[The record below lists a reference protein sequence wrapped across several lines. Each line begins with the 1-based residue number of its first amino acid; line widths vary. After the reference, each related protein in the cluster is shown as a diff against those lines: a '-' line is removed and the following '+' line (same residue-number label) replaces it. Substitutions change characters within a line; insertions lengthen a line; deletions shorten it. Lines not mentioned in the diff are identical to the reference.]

1 MSFYILTDAA
11 CDLTDE
17 VTGEFENFGIIPMNY
32 MINGKEHSYLPTD
45 GSGIRT
51 FYDAM
56 RNEAVPT
63 TTQVS
68 LYASQK
74 ALLELVKQG
83 HDVLYLAFSSGLSG
97 TYQTA
102 EMARNMVLESEPGAK
117 IQVVDTLCASAGQGL
132 LVYHALKKRDSGA
145 TLEETANW
153 VIQNRQRLVHWFTV
167 SDLVYLKRGGRV
179 SATSAYLGNMLKI
192 KPVMHVNYEGKL
204 IPVEKVQGRK
214 RSIKRLA
221 ECTAESFDRSEK
233 DQLILI
239 GHADCREDAEY
250 LKELIE
256 KENLPIRKVQLVPI
270 GCIIGAHSG
279 PGTLA
284 IFSLG
289 TSRDVIQ
296 K

>member
-11 CDLTDE
+11 CDLTNE
-17 VTGEFENFGIIPMNY
+17 VTGEFKDFGIIPMNY
-32 MINGKEHSYLPTD
+32 SIDGKEYSYLPTD
-45 GSGIRT
+45 GEGIRS

-56 RNEAVPT
+56 RSEAVPT

-74 ALLELVKQG
+74 AMLDLVKQG
-83 HDVLYLAFSSGLSG
+83 HDVLYMAFSSGLSG

-117 IQVVDTLCASAGQGL
+117 IQVVDTLCASAGEGL
-132 LVYHALKKRDSGA
+132 LVYYALKKRDSGA

-239 GHADCREDAEY
+239 GHSDCQEDAEY

-289 TSRDVIQ
+289 TSRDVV
-296 K
+296 KK